1 MANTP
6 VRVCPLAKKCG
17 GCQLQNLSYDEQL
30 HLKQA
35 TAIRLLGRFGHVEEI
50 IGMKDPYHYRNKVQ
64 AAFGVNR
71 QGQIISGVYQSASH
85 RIVPVSDCM
94 IEDTVADQIIVT
106 IRGLLKS
113 FKIRPYDEDT
123 GRGTLRH
130 VLVRRGWRSGE
141 ILVVLVTAHGML
153 PGKRNF
159 VRALLQRHPD
169 ITTIVQNINAGQ
181 TSLVLGPHSEVLYGP
196 GYIREQLGDFTFRI
210 SPRAFYQINPVQT
223 EVLYRTALE
232 YAGLTGKETVV
243 DAYCGTGTIGIF
255 ASRNAARVIGVEN
268 NRDAVRDAISNAK
281 ANRADNV
288 RFYTADAS
296 DFLQGMARAGEHAD
310 VVILD
315 PPRAGSDERFL
326 SAVTTVA
333 PERVVYV
340 SCNPETLAR
349 DLGYLTRHGYRVT
362 RIQPVD
368 MFPHTEHVE
377 TVVLLSHKKP
387 DGHINVKVEFGEGEG
402 KVPLDNIAKRAE
414 TYKPKERVTYKMIK
428 EYIEAKYGFKVHTA
442 YIAEVKRDLGL
453 PMYDAPNA
461 VEELKQPRKHP
472 TAEKVEAIKDA
483 LKHFEVI

>member
-1 MANTP
+1 MPNTT
-6 VRVCPLAKKCG
+6 VCPLAKKCG
-17 GCQLQNLSYDEQL
+17 GCQLQNLSYPEQL

-50 IGMKDPYHYRNKVQ
+50 LGMDDPYHYRNKVQ

-85 RIVPVSDCM
+85 RIVPVSDCL
-94 IEDTVADQIIVT
+94 IEDKVADRIIVT
-106 IRGLLKS
+106 IRKLLKS

-159 VRALLQRHPD
+159 VRALLQQHPD
-169 ITTIVQNINAGQ
+169 ITTVVQNINAGQ
-181 TSLVLGPHSEVLYGP
+181 TSLVLGAHSEVLYGP

-232 YAGLTGKETVV
+232 YAGLTGTETVV

-255 ASRNAARVIGVEN
+255 ASRDAARVIGVEN

-296 DFLQGMARAGEHAD
+296 DFLQGMAKAGEHAD
-310 VVILD
+310 VIILD

-349 DLGYLTRHGYRVT
+349 DLGYLTRHGYRVE
-362 RIQPVD
+362 RMQPVD

-377 TVVLLSHKKP
+377 TCVLLSRKIVNDKNVEYMHVDYEPKDNEYLKGIKGSATYAEIKAWIKEQYNVSVSSLYIAQCKDACGFEKRENYNTGAEGHRVPNCPEEKKKLILEAFK
-387 DGHINVKVEFGEGEG
+387 HF
-402 KVPLDNIAKRAE
+402 
-414 TYKPKERVTYKMIK
+414 KMI
-428 EYIEAKYGFKVHTA
+428 
-442 YIAEVKRDLGL
+442 
-453 PMYDAPNA
+453 
-461 VEELKQPRKHP
+461 
-472 TAEKVEAIKDA
+472 
-483 LKHFEVI
+483 

>member
-1 MANTP
+1 MPNTT
-6 VRVCPLAKKCG
+6 VCPLAKKCG
-17 GCQLQNLSYDEQL
+17 GCQLQNLSYPEQL

-50 IGMKDPYHYRNKVQ
+50 LGMDNPYHYRNKVQ

-85 RIVPVSDCM
+85 RIVPVSDCL
-94 IEDTVADQIIVT
+94 IEDKIADRIIVT
-106 IRGLLKS
+106 IRKLLKS

-130 VLVRRGWRSGE
+130 VLVRRGRRSGE

-159 VRALLQRHPD
+159 VRALLQQHPD
-169 ITTIVQNINAGQ
+169 ITTVIQNINAGQ
-181 TSLVLGPHSEVLYGP
+181 TSLVLGAHSEVLYGP

-232 YAGLTGKETVV
+232 YAGLTGTETVV

-255 ASRNAARVIGVEN
+255 ASRDAARVIGVEN

-296 DFLQGMARAGEHAD
+296 DFLQGMAKAGEHAD

-349 DLGYLTRHGYRVT
+349 DLGYLTRHGYRVE

-368 MFPHTEHVE
+368 MFPHTEHIE
-377 TVVLLSHKKP
+377 SVVLLTK
-387 DGHINVKVEFGEGEG
+387 
-402 KVPLDNIAKRAE
+402 AQ
-414 TYKPKERVTYKMIK
+414 
-428 EYIEAKYGFKVHTA
+428 
-442 YIAEVKRDLGL
+442 
-453 PMYDAPNA
+453 
-461 VEELKQPRKHP
+461 KQKCEM
-472 TAEKVEAIKDA
+472 T
-483 LKHFEVI
+483 

>member
-6 VRVCPLAKKCG
+6 ARACPLAKKCG

-50 IGMKDPYHYRNKVQ
+50 IGMEDPYHYRNKVQ

-94 IEDTVADQIIVT
+94 IEDTVADRIIVT

-210 SPRAFYQINPVQT
+210 SPRA
-223 EVLYRTALE
+223 
-232 YAGLTGKETVV
+232 
-243 DAYCGTGTIGIF
+243 
-255 ASRNAARVIGVEN
+255 
-268 NRDAVRDAISNAK
+268 
-281 ANRADNV
+281 
-288 RFYTADAS
+288 
-296 DFLQGMARAGEHAD
+296 
-310 VVILD
+310 
-315 PPRAGSDERFL
+315 
-326 SAVTTVA
+326 
-333 PERVVYV
+333 
-340 SCNPETLAR
+340 
-349 DLGYLTRHGYRVT
+349 
-362 RIQPVD
+362 
-368 MFPHTEHVE
+368 
-377 TVVLLSHKKP
+377 
-387 DGHINVKVEFGEGEG
+387 
-402 KVPLDNIAKRAE
+402 
-414 TYKPKERVTYKMIK
+414 
-428 EYIEAKYGFKVHTA
+428 
-442 YIAEVKRDLGL
+442 
-453 PMYDAPNA
+453 
-461 VEELKQPRKHP
+461 
-472 TAEKVEAIKDA
+472 
-483 LKHFEVI
+483 

>member
-1 MANTP
+1 MT
-6 VRVCPLAKKCG
+6 
-17 GCQLQNLSYDEQL
+17 
-30 HLKQA
+30 
-35 TAIRLLGRFGHVEEI
+35 I
-50 IGMKDPYHYRNKVQ
+50 IQQVAQ
-64 AAFGVNR
+64 R
-71 QGQIISGVYQSASH
+71 QGQIVSGVYQSASH
-85 RIVPVSDCM
+85 RIVPVSDCL
-94 IEDTVADQIIVT
+94 IENTVADEIIVT
-106 IRGLLKS
+106 IRSLLKS

-141 ILVVLVTAHGML
+141 ILVVLVTAHGMP

-169 ITTIVQNINAGQ
+169 ITTVVQNINAGQ

-232 YAGLTGKETVV
+232 YAGLTGTETVV

-296 DFLQGMARAGEHAD
+296 DFLQGMAKAGEHAD

-349 DLGYLTRHGYRVT
+349 DLGYLTRHGYRVE

-368 MFPHTEHVE
+368 MFPHTEHIE
-377 TVVLLSHKKP
+377 TVVLLSKGEVDSKK
-387 DGHINVKVEFGEGEG
+387 IRVEFSLEDMDMSEFQDG
-402 KVPLDNIAKRAE
+402 A
-414 TYKPKERVTYKMIK
+414 TYT
-428 EYIEAKYGFKVHTA
+428 
-442 YIAEVKRDLGL
+442 
-453 PMYDAPNA
+453 
-461 VEELKQPRKHP
+461 Q
-472 TAEKVEAIKDA
+472 IKDYVLEHSG
-483 LKHFEVI
+483 LKVSNLYISQIKRKCGIEVGKNYNLPKSEDSRQPLCPPEKEKAIREAFKYFGMI

>member
-6 VRVCPLAKKCG
+6 ARVCPLAKKCG

-196 GYIREQLGDFTFRI
+196 GYIRERLGDFTFRI

-223 EVLYRTALE
+223 EVLYRTALD

-255 ASRNAARVIGVEN
+255 ASRNAARRQRRALSRRRDGRRAGAGGV
-268 NRDAVRDAISNAK
+268 RVVQPGD
-281 ANRADNV
+281 
-288 RFYTADAS
+288 
-296 DFLQGMARAGEHAD
+296 ARARPGLSHPAR
-310 VVILD
+310 L
-315 PPRAGSDERFL
+315 PRHTHPAGGHVPAHGAYRGRRGIGQKLTKRELKSHRSASCAAVASFLLRCGVTRRRFL
-326 SAVTTVA
+326 RRRRATRGKWSYN
-333 PERVVYV
+333 RRGNCCF
-340 SCNPETLAR
+340 SET
-349 DLGYLTRHGYRVT
+349 GT
-362 RIQPVD
+362 
-368 MFPHTEHVE
+368 
-377 TVVLLSHKKP
+377 
-387 DGHINVKVEFGEGEG
+387 
-402 KVPLDNIAKRAE
+402 
-414 TYKPKERVTYKMIK
+414 
-428 EYIEAKYGFKVHTA
+428 
-442 YIAEVKRDLGL
+442 
-453 PMYDAPNA
+453 
-461 VEELKQPRKHP
+461 
-472 TAEKVEAIKDA
+472 
-483 LKHFEVI
+483 

>member
-1 MANTP
+1 MT
-6 VRVCPLAKKCG
+6 
-17 GCQLQNLSYDEQL
+17 
-30 HLKQA
+30 
-35 TAIRLLGRFGHVEEI
+35 I
-50 IGMKDPYHYRNKVQ
+50 IQQVAQ
-64 AAFGVNR
+64 R
-71 QGQIISGVYQSASH
+71 QGQIVSGVYQSALH
-85 RIVPVSDCM
+85 RIVPVSDCL
-94 IEDTVADQIIVT
+94 IEDKVADQIIVT
-106 IRGLLKS
+106 IRKLLKS

-130 VLVRRGWRSGE
+130 VLVRRGRRSGE

-159 VRALLQRHPD
+159 VRALLQQHPD
-169 ITTIVQNINAGQ
+169 ITTVVQNINAGQ

-223 EVLYRTALE
+223 EVLYRTALD

-296 DFLQGMARAGEHAD
+296 DFLQGMAKAGEHAD

-349 DLGYLTRHGYRVT
+349 DLGYLTRHGYRVE

-368 MFPHTEHVE
+368 MFPHTEHIE
-377 TVVLLSHKKP
+377 TVCLLVLRNP
-387 DGHINVKVEFGEGEG
+387 VTHINIDVEEMVQDKRGMATYGQIKDYVLEHSGLNVSSLYIAQVKQKHGIIERE
-402 KVPLDNIAKRAE
+402 N
-414 TYKPKERVTYKMIK
+414 YNKPKSEDARQPQCPPEKER
-428 EYIEAKYGFKVHTA
+428 
-442 YIAEVKRDLGL
+442 
-453 PMYDAPNA
+453 
-461 VEELKQPRKHP
+461 
-472 TAEKVEAIKDA
+472 AITET
-483 LKHFEVI
+483 LKHFGMI

>member
-1 MANTP
+1 MT
-6 VRVCPLAKKCG
+6 
-17 GCQLQNLSYDEQL
+17 
-30 HLKQA
+30 
-35 TAIRLLGRFGHVEEI
+35 I
-50 IGMKDPYHYRNKVQ
+50 IQQVAQ
-64 AAFGVNR
+64 R
-71 QGQIISGVYQSASH
+71 QGQIVSGVYQSALH
-85 RIVPVSDCM
+85 RIVPVSDCL
-94 IEDTVADQIIVT
+94 IEDKVADQIIVT
-106 IRGLLKS
+106 IRKLLKS

-130 VLVRRGWRSGE
+130 VLVRRGRRSGE

-159 VRALLQRHPD
+159 VRALLQQHPD
-169 ITTIVQNINAGQ
+169 ITTVVQNINAGQ
-181 TSLVLGPHSEVLYGP
+181 TSLVLGAHSEVLYGP

-232 YAGLTGKETVV
+232 YAGLTGTETVV

-255 ASRNAARVIGVEN
+255 ASRDAAHVIGVEN

-296 DFLQGMARAGEHAD
+296 DFLQGMAKAGEHAD

-349 DLGYLTRHGYRVT
+349 DLGYLTRHGYRVE

-368 MFPHTEHVE
+368 MFPHTEHIE
-377 TVVLLSHKKP
+377 TVCQLVLRNP
-387 DGHINVKVEFGEGEG
+387 VTHINIDVDVEEMVQDKRGLATYGQIKDYVLERSGLKVSSLYIAQVKQKHGIIERE
-402 KVPLDNIAKRAE
+402 N
-414 TYKPKERVTYKMIK
+414 YNKPKSEDVRQPQCPPDKER
-428 EYIEAKYGFKVHTA
+428 
-442 YIAEVKRDLGL
+442 
-453 PMYDAPNA
+453 
-461 VEELKQPRKHP
+461 
-472 TAEKVEAIKDA
+472 AITEA
-483 LKHFEVI
+483 LKHFGMI